1 MNNLTLSI
9 INDGNGSICGEP
21 YTKRLEA
28 IQVGRSAY
36 YWHTLAN
43 VCASWHKLNHNIIS
57 TPEDILTAALE
68 TYLYYKNGE
77 E

>member
-9 INDGNGSICGEP
+9 INDGNGSICGES
-21 YTKRLEA
+21 YYKRLEA
-28 IQVGRSAY
+28 ITLGRNSH
-36 YWHTLAN
+36 YWHSIASK
-43 VCASWHKLNHNIIS
+43 CASWHKIHHNIIS